1 MLDRNTKRETK
12 KMPKK
17 SDTSLSPWPSTS
29 LPKKVIVLG
38 TPFQVEARAL
48 SSDIFGET
56 DGLKKVISVSSS
68 LTIDE
73 QWQVFLH
80 EWAHAVLSVN
90 GVTNVI
96 DDKIEEVI
104 AQSMEHALVE
114 LLNQISFGKEG

>member
-1 MLDRNTKRETK
+1 
-12 KMPKK
+12 
-17 SDTSLSPWPSTS
+17 
-29 LPKKVIVLG
+29 
-38 TPFQVEARAL
+38 
-48 SSDIFGET
+48 
-56 DGLKKVISVSSS
+56 VSSS